1 LSRVKRYSIEK
12 TNTMAGLLQ
21 GVVFTWLISMF
32 LLAIFFGSAP
42 SVYYPLIAFII
53 AIARASFYYIRSN
66 LRLKRHQKQIES
78 YSETHNITL
87 LKNDTAHFSTLGE
100 FNKMS
105 LRKINQAREPK
116 LNNILQTPEWSYG
129 ELAYKKYRKT
139 KHGEYHALTFY
150 YAVMS
155 VELPRELPHV
165 FFDSLRARKRQFRFH
180 FSRDQ
185 LISLEGNFDKY
196 FAAYCPDGY
205 TIDFLSFISPD
216 VMLSLIDAKDY
227 DVEVVGNRLFLYSS
241 LKDPFAQIEDMH
253 TKIATIKKQLLDNI
267 LTYRDERLPAE
278 IGRKTV
284 SISGV
289 RLKRSRF
296 WQIVAAIWTLIIII
310 GYIFIMTQT

>member
-1 LSRVKRYSIEK
+1 
-12 TNTMAGLLQ
+12 MAGLLQ
-21 GVVFTWLISMF
+21 GIAITWFVSMF
-32 LLAIFFGSAP
+32 LLAIFFGDGP
-42 SVYYPLIAFII
+42 SVYYPLIAFVIGV
-53 AIARASFYYIRSN
+53 ARASFYYIRST
-66 LRLKRHQKQIES
+66 LRLKQHQKQIEA
-78 YSETHNITL
+78 YSDTHQISL
-87 LKNDTAHFSTLGE
+87 LKSDTALFSTLSE
-100 FNKMS
+100 FSTMA
-105 LRKINQAREPK
+105 LRNLNQAREPE
-116 LNNILQTPEWSYG
+116 LNNILRSPEWSYG
-129 ELAYKKYRKT
+129 ELAYKKYRKM
-139 KHGEYHALTFY
+139 KNGEYHALTFF

-180 FSRDQ
+180 FAKDQ
-185 LISLEGNFDKY
+185 QISLEGNFDKY

-227 DVEVVGNRLFLYSS
+227 DIEIVGNRLFLYSS
-241 LKDPFAQIEDMH
+241 IRDPFVQIEDMR
-253 TKIATIKKQLLDNI
+253 TKIVAVKKQLLDNI

-296 WQIVAAIWTLIIII
+296 WQIVAMAWTVIILVV
-310 GYIFIMTQT
+310 YIFIITQT